1 MTAEL
6 LTECEVRVA
15 RDILG
20 IKVMRF
26 GGSFVC
32 ERVLIERDGTK
43 SVQCL
48 TFRKIDTLRKFMESD
63 PLYRACQKEIDS
75 VVGTVRKII
84 NG

>member
-32 ERVLIERDGTK
+32 ERVLMELFERDRWTMLSHLLIWHGRRTCHARK
-43 SVQCL
+43 PKCGECALNTICPSA
-48 TFRKIDTLRKFMESD
+48 FR
-63 PLYRACQKEIDS
+63 
-75 VVGTVRKII
+75 V
-84 NG
+84 